1 MAVYGETASDVLTD
15 NDEQPVVHS
24 ILSDAAFAAA
34 LEDVTPHL
42 RAFARG
48 LCKSPTFADDLV
60 QDALLKAWTAR
71 HKFCAGTKFKAWIFT
86 ILRNV
91 FLSHIRRQKFERG
104 TESTDMDL
112 QTARPAQE
120 GHMAMLEVREALKYV
135 HHERRE
141 ALLLVGGAGMS
152 YEEAAE
158 ICGCPVGTIKSRV
171 SRARA
176 ELQQILESG
185 VSSIRTSARGDNP
198 SIGPHHMDA
207 IS

>member
-1 MAVYGETASDVLTD
+1 M
-15 NDEQPVVHS
+15 
-24 ILSDAAFAAA
+24 
-34 LEDVTPHL
+34 
-42 RAFARG
+42 
-48 LCKSPTFADDLV
+48 
-60 QDALLKAWTAR
+60 KAWVAR
-71 HKFCAGTKFKAWIFT
+71 DKFCAGTKFKAWIFT

-104 TESTDMDL
+104 SESTDLEL

-135 HHERRE
+135 HHERRQ
-141 ALLLVGGAGMS
+141 ALLLVGAAGMS

-185 VSSIRTSARGDNP
+185 LTTAGSPRRVARPGAAT
-198 SIGPHHMDA
+198 GPMP
-207 IS
+207 